1 MSGLFGTL
9 SVALSGLR
17 AQQGALEITAN
28 NVANANTP
36 GYSRERPDLVEGDP
50 LVTDSLTLG
59 SGVILQ
65 KAEGLRDPILELRLD
80 QETQQQG
87 RFDATVSAMQQ
98 VQVMFNGNGDDLG
111 TQITNF
117 FNSLQQLSGN
127 PSDLSQRQGVL
138 TAAGNL
144 ATAFHTTVANLQSQ
158 RDNLDLSVGQTVD
171 QINLY
176 TTQIAQLNAQIS
188 GLQNLHQNADTFI
201 DQRNNVIRQLSGL
214 IDVAEVQSNGGLTVT
229 TTSGTPLVAEQQS
242 FSLET
247 QLDASGVNRIFAQG
261 VDITSKITGGKL
273 AGILDAR
280 DQEIPQL
287 LSDLDTLASG
297 LTSSLNAAHQ
307 AGFDLSGAAGGDLF
321 NPPPAGGSGAAAEI
335 SVAISDPAKLAA
347 SSDGS
352 PGSNGNVTQLLTV
365 QNQAIAN
372 GESPTNF
379 YAGIVYRVGTSVA
392 NAAAEQDASNQILQQ
407 LEDQRSSVSG
417 VSMDEEASNMIQYER
432 AYEAA
437 ARVITTIA
445 DMTDTAIQLGRY

>member
-28 NVANANTP
+28 NVANADTP

-87 RFDATVSAMQQ
+87 RFDATVSTMQQ

-297 LTSSLNAAHQ
+297 LTNSLNAAHQ

-321 NPPPAGGSGAAAEI
+321 SPPPGGSGAAAEI

-352 PGSNGNVTQLLTV
+352 PGSNGNVTQLLTA

-392 NAAAEQDASNQILQQ
+392 NATAEQDASNQILQQ
-407 LEDQRSSVSG
+407 LEDQRSTISG

>member
-321 NPPPAGGSGAAAEI
+321 SPPPAGSGAAAEI

>member
-87 RFDATVSAMQQ
+87 RFDATVSTMQQ

-111 TQITNF
+111 TQSTNF

-201 DQRNNVIRQLSGL
+201 DQRNNVIRELSGL

-365 QNQAIAN
+365 QN
-372 GESPTNF
+372 
-379 YAGIVYRVGTSVA
+379 
-392 NAAAEQDASNQILQQ
+392 
-407 LEDQRSSVSG
+407 
-417 VSMDEEASNMIQYER
+417 
-432 AYEAA
+432 
-437 ARVITTIA
+437 
-445 DMTDTAIQLGRY
+445 